1 MKDHHQVPAGLEPV
15 SYYTGAVEAFCEMV
29 AGGLKPLAL
38 SAPLE
43 PELASQVRV
52 YVEQSIKKYDLV
64 LYEEKDFPQTAL
76 SPRESVKGKI
86 IFRLCCG
93 GRNGCIRGT
102 APAARLARK
111 DLIVSAGRSNP
122 HFMHVPRIHHGA
134 DVRGRWNP
142 WTQAHL
148 SDRPR
153 QLLWRRPGRR

>member
-29 AGGLKPLAL
+29 DGGLKPLAL

-76 SPRESVKGKI
+76 TPRESVKGKI
-86 IFRLCCG
+86 IFLLCRDHEVLKTYRLLKKK
-93 GRNGCIRGT
+93 
-102 APAARLARK
+102 AA
-111 DLIVSAGRSNP
+111 DGMDVSGE
-122 HFMHVPRIHHGA
+122 
-134 DVRGRWNP
+134 
-142 WTQAHL
+142 L
-148 SDRPR
+148 R
-153 QLLWRRPGRR
+153 QLLGYPEKI